1 MAWMTYPIVGVHNVE
16 ISTVKSSVS
25 YLKSAVLLYSNTLKE
40 IYIYIFKKK
49 KHHHSAMLVG
59 CYCSIF
65 LKDAIG

>member
-1 MAWMTYPIVGVHNVE
+1 MAWMIYPIVGVHNVE

-25 YLKSAVLLYSNTLKE
+25 YLKSAVLPYSNTLKE
-40 IYIYIFKKK
+40 RDIYIYIKNT
-49 KHHHSAMLVG
+49 HHHSAMLVG

>member
-40 IYIYIFKKK
+40 IYIYIYKKNIIT
-49 KHHHSAMLVG
+49 LL
-59 CYCSIF
+59 CW
-65 LKDAIG
+65 